1 LPHEIKEISEISDF
15 RGINDMKRFIG
26 FLIKEFYHIFRD
38 FRTLLIL
45 FGMPV
50 AQILLF
56 GFAITNEIKDVK
68 IAILD
73 ESKDNVTREI
83 SDKLL
88 SSGYFL
94 LYDNLQSVKDIE
106 PEFRKG
112 IIKEVII
119 FEPNFSDNLFKTGS
133 ANIQLIADASE
144 PNLANMIVAY
154 TTSIITNY
162 RSEITKSED
171 VLPSINTEIKMR
183 FNPNLK
189 SVFMF
194 VPGLMAVILLLVSA
208 LMTSISITKEKEM
221 GTMEVLLVSP
231 LKPFQIIIG
240 KVIPYLLLAFVN
252 AFVILG
258 LAQFIFGV
266 PIVGNTILLVLE
278 SALFVIVALSLGI
291 LISTISNNQQTAM
304 MISLG
309 GLMLPTIILSGYIFP
324 IENMPIVL
332 QIISNAVP
340 ARWFIAI
347 VKGIMLKGSSFGYIM
362 KETFVLIGMAVFFI
376 FLSIIK
382 FKTRLE

>member
-1 LPHEIKEISEISDF
+1 
-15 RGINDMKRFIG
+15 
-26 FLIKEFYHIFRD
+26 
-38 FRTLLIL
+38 
-45 FGMPV
+45 
-50 AQILLF
+50 
-56 GFAITNEIKDVK
+56 
-68 IAILD
+68 
-73 ESKDNVTREI
+73 
-83 SDKLL
+83 
-88 SSGYFL
+88 
-94 LYDNLQSVKDIE
+94 
-106 PEFRKG
+106 
-112 IIKEVII
+112 
-119 FEPNFSDNLFKTGS
+119 
-133 ANIQLIADASE
+133 
-144 PNLANMIVAY
+144 
-154 TTSIITNY
+154 
-162 RSEITKSED
+162 
-171 VLPSINTEIKMR
+171 
-183 FNPNLK
+183 
-189 SVFMF
+189 
-194 VPGLMAVILLLVSA
+194 
-208 LMTSISITKEKEM
+208 M

>member
-1 LPHEIKEISEISDF
+1 M
-15 RGINDMKRFIG
+15 NRFKG

-56 GFAITNEIKDVK
+56 GFAITNEIRDVK

-73 ESKDNVTREI
+73 ESKDNITTEI
-83 SDKLL
+83 SNKLL
-88 SSGYFL
+88 SSGYFM
-94 LYDNLQSVKDIE
+94 LYDNLQSEKDIE

-119 FEPNFSDNLFKTGS
+119 FEPKFSENLLKTGN

-144 PNLANMIVAY
+144 PNLANMIVGY
-154 TTSIITNY
+154 TSSILYDYQRDIA
-162 RSEITKSED
+162 KSKNIS
-171 VLPSINTEIKMR
+171 PSISTEIKMR
-183 FNPNLK
+183 YNPNLK

-221 GTMEVLLVSP
+221 GTMEILLVSP
-231 LKPFQIIIG
+231 LKPFQIVVG
-240 KVIPYLLLAFVN
+240 KVIPYLILAFIN
-252 AFVILG
+252 AFIILG
-258 LAQFIFGV
+258 LAQFVFGM
-266 PIVGNTILLVLE
+266 PIVGNTILLILE
-278 SALFVIVALSLGI
+278 STLFVIVALSLGI

-304 MISLG
+304 MASLA

-324 IENMPIVL
+324 IENMPYIL
-332 QIISNAVP
+332 QLLSNIVP
-340 ARWFIAI
+340 ARWFIVI
-347 VKGIMLKGSSFGYIM
+347 VKGIMLKGTSFNYIM
-362 KETFVLIGMAVFFI
+362 KETIILIGMALFLI
-376 FLSIIK
+376 LLSIKK

>member
-1 LPHEIKEISEISDF
+1 M
-15 RGINDMKRFIG
+15 NRFIG
-26 FLIKEFYHIFRD
+26 LLIKEFYHIFRD

-56 GFAITNEIKDVK
+56 GFAITNEIRDVK

-73 ESKDNVTREI
+73 ESKDNVTKEI

-88 SSGYFL
+88 SSGYFI

-119 FEPNFSDNLFKTGS
+119 FEPNFSENLYKEGK

-144 PNLANMIVAY
+144 PNLANMIVGY
-154 TTSIITNY
+154 TSSILMDY
-162 RSEITKSED
+162 QQEILKSKNII
-171 VLPSINTEIKMR
+171 PFINTEIKMR

-240 KVIPYLLLAFVN
+240 KVIPYLLLAFIN

-258 LAQFIFGV
+258 LAQFVFGM
-266 PIVGNTILLVLE
+266 PIAGNTILLILE
-278 SALFVIVALSLGI
+278 STLFVIVALSLGI

-324 IENMPIVL
+324 IENMPYAL
-332 QIISNAVP
+332 QLLSNIVP
-340 ARWFIAI
+340 ARWFITIA
-347 VKGIMLKGSSFGYIM
+347 KGIMLKGSSFGYIM
-362 KETFVLIGMAVFFI
+362 KETFILIGMALFFI
-376 FLSIIK
+376 LLSIKK

>member
-1 LPHEIKEISEISDF
+1 
-15 RGINDMKRFIG
+15 MKRFIG
-26 FLIKEFYHIFRD
+26 FLVKEFYHIFRD
-38 FRTLLIL
+38 KRTLLIL

-56 GFAITNEIKDVK
+56 GFAITNEIRDVK

-73 ESKDNVTREI
+73 ESKDIVTKEI

-112 IIKEVII
+112 NIKEVII
-119 FEPNFSDNLFKTGS
+119 FEPNFSENLYKTGN
-133 ANIQLIADASE
+133 ANIQLIVDASE
-144 PNLANMIVAY
+144 PNLANMILAY
-154 TTSIITNY
+154 TNSIITNY
-162 RSEITKSED
+162 KSEISKSNNI
-171 VLPSINTEIKMR
+171 LPSINTEIKMR

-194 VPGLMAVILLLVSA
+194 VPGLMSVILLLVSS
-208 LMTSISITKEKEM
+208 LMTSISITKEKEL

-240 KVIPYLLLAFVN
+240 KVIPYLILAFVN
-252 AFVILG
+252 AFVILT
-258 LAQFIFGV
+258 LAKYVFGV
-266 PIVGNTILLVLE
+266 PFEGKTVLLILE
-278 SALFVIVALSLGI
+278 STLFVIVALSLGI
-291 LISTISNNQQTAM
+291 LISTVANNQQTAM
-304 MISLG
+304 MASLG

-324 IENMPIVL
+324 IENMPYVL
-332 QIISNAVP
+332 QLLSNIVP
-340 ARWFIAI
+340 ARWFVTI
-347 VKGIMLKGSSFGYIM
+347 VKGIMLKGSSFNYIM
-362 KETFVLIGMAVFFI
+362 KETFVLVGMAVFFI
-376 FLSIIK
+376 FLSVKK

>member
-1 LPHEIKEISEISDF
+1 M
-15 RGINDMKRFIG
+15 NRFKG

-56 GFAITNEIKDVK
+56 GFAITNEIRDVN

-73 ESKDNVTREI
+73 KSKDVVTREI

-88 SSGYFL
+88 SSGYFV
-94 LYDNLQSVKDIE
+94 LYDNLQSEKDIE
-106 PEFRKG
+106 SEFKKG
-112 IIKEVII
+112 KIKEVII
-119 FEPNFSDNLFKTGS
+119 FEPNFHENLYKEGK

-144 PNLANMIVAY
+144 PNLANMIVGY
-154 TTSIITNY
+154 TSSILMDY
-162 RSEITKSED
+162 QREIAKSKN
-171 VLPSINTEIKMR
+171 LNPSINTEVKMR

-208 LMTSISITKEKEM
+208 LMTSISITKEKEI

-240 KVIPYLLLAFVN
+240 KVIPYLLLAFIN

-258 LAQFIFGV
+258 LAQFVFGMS
-266 PIVGNTILLVLE
+266 IAGNTILLLLE
-278 SALFVIVALSLGI
+278 STLFVIVSLSLGI
-291 LISTISNNQQTAM
+291 LISTVSNNQQTAM
-304 MISLG
+304 MMSLG

-324 IENMPIVL
+324 IENMPYLL
-332 QIISNAVP
+332 QLISNIVP
-340 ARWFIAI
+340 ARWFIVI
-347 VKGIMLKGSSFGYIM
+347 VKGIMLKGSDFGYIM
-362 KETFVLIGMAVFFI
+362 KETLILIGMAVFFI
-376 FLSIIK
+376 LLSIKK

>member
-1 LPHEIKEISEISDF
+1 MLFVKLF
-15 RGINDMKRFIG
+15 FKFLNFMNRFIG

-56 GFAITNEIKDVK
+56 GFAITNEIRDVK
-68 IAILD
+68 IAIFD
-73 ESKDNVTREI
+73 KSKDNVTKEI

-88 SSGYFL
+88 SSGYFI
-94 LYDNLQSVKDIE
+94 LYDNLQSIKDIE
-106 PEFRKG
+106 PEFKKG

-119 FEPNFSDNLFKTGS
+119 FEPNFSENLYKEGK
-133 ANIQLIADASE
+133 ANIQLITDASE
-144 PNLANMIVAY
+144 PNLANMIVGY
-154 TTSIITNY
+154 TSSILMDYQRDISKSKNIT
-162 RSEITKSED
+162 
-171 VLPSINTEIKMR
+171 PSINTEIKMR

-194 VPGLMAVILLLVSA
+194 VPGLMSVILLLVSA
-208 LMTSISITKEKEM
+208 LMTSISITKEKEI

-258 LAQFIFGV
+258 LAQFVFGV
-266 PIVGNTILLVLE
+266 PIAGNTILLVLE
-278 SALFVIVALSLGI
+278 STLFVIVALSLGI
-291 LISTISNNQQTAM
+291 LISTVSNNQQTAM
-304 MISLG
+304 MASLG

-324 IENMPIVL
+324 VENMPYLL
-332 QIISNAVP
+332 QLLSNIVP
-340 ARWFIAI
+340 ARWFITI
-347 VKGIMLKGSSFGYIM
+347 VKGIMLKGSNFSYIT
-362 KETFVLIGMAVFFI
+362 KETFVLIGMAVFLI
-376 FLSIIK
+376 LLSIKK

>member
-1 LPHEIKEISEISDF
+1 
-15 RGINDMKRFIG
+15 MKQFKG

-56 GFAITNEIKDVK
+56 GYAITNEIKDVK

-73 ESKDNVTREI
+73 KSKDNITREI

-88 SSGYFL
+88 SSGYFI

-119 FEPNFSDNLFKTGS
+119 FEPNFSENLNKLGK

-144 PNLANMIVAY
+144 PNLANMIVGY
-154 TTSIITNY
+154 TSSILMDYQSDI
-162 RSEITKSED
+162 SKSKNI
-171 VLPSINTEIKMR
+171 LPSINTEIKMR

-194 VPGLMAVILLLVSA
+194 VPGLMAVILLLISA
-208 LMTSISITKEKEM
+208 LMTSISITKEKEL
-221 GTMEVLLVSP
+221 GTMEILLVSP
-231 LKPFQIIIG
+231 LRPFQIIIG
-240 KVIPYLLLAFVN
+240 KVIPYLLLSFIN

-258 LAQFIFGV
+258 LAQFVFGV
-266 PIVGNTILLVLE
+266 PISGNTILLILE
-278 SALFVIVALSLGI
+278 SILFVITSLSLGI
-291 LISTISNNQQTAM
+291 LISTLSNNQQTAM
-304 MISLG
+304 MMSLG

-324 IENMPIVL
+324 IENMPYLL
-332 QIISNAVP
+332 QLLSNFVP
-340 ARWFIAI
+340 ARWFVTI

-362 KETFVLIGMAVFFI
+362 NETFVLIGMTLFFVL
-376 FLSIIK
+376 LSIKK